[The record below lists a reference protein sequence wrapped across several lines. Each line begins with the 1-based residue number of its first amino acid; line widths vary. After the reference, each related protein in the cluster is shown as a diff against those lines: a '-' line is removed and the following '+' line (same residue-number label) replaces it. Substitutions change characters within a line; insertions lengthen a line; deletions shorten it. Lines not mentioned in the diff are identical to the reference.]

1 MPYPPSSAAA
11 MASAHPPPGD
21 VPTAVSLEELLEA
34 LPEPLVVLDARW
46 RVLRVNR
53 ALERLVKLA
62 RAEILGGNLWQML
75 PLAATDWE
83 TELRRAMAT
92 RERCRTELYY
102 PPADRWYGMQAWPIG
117 DLLAVHVRDV
127 THRRRADAAL
137 RASEERYR
145 ALVER
150 SPEAIAVHRD
160 GDLVYVNRAG
170 ATLVGAGH
178 PEELMGTPL
187 ASLIHPDDHA
197 RMRQRP
203 EDFDEVAR
211 RDAEPVEYRLLRLD
225 GRELRIEIVS
235 VPVIYCG
242 RGAVQSVVRDVTA
255 RRLAERA
262 VRAGEER
269 AREAER
275 RARVTADRMRAVAGA
290 AAGVIGADS
299 LDSLYAVLRSAC
311 AAAVPFDT
319 FTFAL
324 YDDERHVFRFLAGPM
339 SELPPM
345 TVAAAGTPSARVVQ
359 ERRSLVTLSAA
370 DPAGTGAVLM
380 GDLHRSESVIRTP
393 VLAGDAVLGVLSV
406 QSRTPGLYTR
416 QDVEVVEVVA
426 ALASTAL
433 RNIRLVEEIRR
444 SEERLAHQAFHDP
457 LTDLANRA
465 LFLDR
470 VGHALARCAR
480 QASPLAV
487 LFIDLDDFK
496 KINDSMG
503 HPAGDRLLVVASER
517 LSVCVRGSDTVARL
531 GGDEFS
537 VLVEDATSPSE
548 VLAIAERVAAALRAP
563 FHIGGTEVF
572 VSASI
577 GIAPAS
583 AGDTADEL
591 LRNADVAMYFA
602 KTRGKSGTAVFEPWM
617 QAAARERLELEA
629 DMRRGIDRG
638 EFVLHYQP
646 IVRLDSGRITGVEAL
661 VRWHHPVRGLVP
673 PGSFI
678 PLSEETGLI
687 VPLGSWVLEEACR
700 QVRQWQLAQRA
711 GEPPLKVT
719 VNVSSRQLQEPGI
732 VSMVRTALERTQLP
746 AHTLVLELTE
756 SVLMQHTAL
765 TLTRLEELKALGLS
779 LAIDDFGTGYSSL
792 GYLQRFPI
800 DILKIDKAFVDA
812 VGGETDAALARAVI
826 ALGDTLGLQTVAE
839 GIEAPAQVAG
849 LRQLGCELGQGFHF
863 ARPLPADA
871 LHLLLG
877 ERSLPAPAAG
887 LPRGLTPRFVPL
899 PGIAGAY

>member
-1 MPYPPSSAAA
+1 MSLLSSPSAA
-11 MASAHPPPGD
+11 MAPVQPPSG
-21 VPTAVSLEELLEA
+21 VASTAVSLEELLEA
-34 LPEPLVVLDARW
+34 LPEPLVVLDTGW

-53 ALERLVKLA
+53 AFERMVKLG
-62 RAEILGGNLWQML
+62 RAEILGSDLWRML
-75 PLAATDWE
+75 PLAGTSWE
-83 TELRRAMAT
+83 SELRRAMAT
-92 RERCRTELYY
+92 RQRCRTELHYL
-102 PPADRWYGMQAWPIG
+102 PADRWYAMQAWPLG
-117 DLLAVHVRDV
+117 ELLAVHVRDV

-160 GDLVYVNRAG
+160 GQLVYVNRAG
-170 ATLVGAGH
+170 ATLIGARS
-178 PEELMGTPL
+178 PDELIGIQLSTL
-187 ASLIHPDDHA
+187 LHPDEFA
-197 RMRQRP
+197 RARKRP
-203 EDFDEVAR
+203 EDFEDPAR
-211 RDAEPVEYRLLRLD
+211 RDAEPVEFRLLRLD

-235 VPVIYCG
+235 VPVIYNG

-311 AAAVPFDT
+311 AAAVPFDI

-324 YDDERHVFRFLAGPM
+324 YDDARHAFQFLAGPT
-339 SELPPM
+339 SELPAM
-345 TVAAAGTPSARVVQ
+345 TVAAAGTPSERVVR
-359 ERRSLVTLSAA
+359 ERRSLVTLSAQ
-370 DPAGTGAVLM
+370 DPAGAGAVLI
-380 GDLHRSESVIRTP
+380 GDLHRSESVIRSP
-393 VLAGDAVLGVLSV
+393 VLAGNTILGVLSV
-406 QSRTPGLYTR
+406 QSRTPGLYSR

-480 QASPLAV
+480 QGAPLAV

-531 GGDEFS
+531 GGDEFA

-583 AGDTADEL
+583 PGDTADEL

-602 KTRGKSGTAVFEPWM
+602 KTRGKSATAVFEPWM

-629 DMRRGIDRG
+629 DMRRGIDRR

-661 VRWHHPVRGLVP
+661 VRWHHPERGLVP

-678 PLSEETGLI
+678 PLAEETGLI
-687 VPLGSWVLEEACR
+687 VPLGGWVLEEACR
-700 QVRQWQLAQRA
+700 QVREWQAAQPA

-746 AHTLVLELTE
+746 AQTLVLELTE
-756 SVLMQHTAL
+756 SVLMQHTAI
-765 TLTRLEELKALGLS
+765 TLTRLEELKSLGLS

-877 ERSLPAPAAG
+877 ERSLPAPTAA